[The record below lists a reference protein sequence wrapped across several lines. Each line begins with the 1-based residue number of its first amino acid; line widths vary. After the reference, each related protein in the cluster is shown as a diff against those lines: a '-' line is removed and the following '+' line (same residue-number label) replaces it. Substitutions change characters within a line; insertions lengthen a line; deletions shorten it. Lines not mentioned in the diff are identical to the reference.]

1 MEDTMAVET
10 QEGSQLANELLERIG
25 ETVGKKADAAT
36 IFGDPVQHEG
46 VTVIPVAKARFG
58 FGGGGGS
65 GTREGQPSGEGS
77 GGGGGGGVAV
87 SPIGYIELHEGT
99 AEFKRIRNPTDVLAV
114 AAAASLVALTIRRLI
129 G

>member
-36 IFGDPVQHEG
+36 IFGDPVQREG

-87 SPIGYIELHEGT
+87 SPIGYIELHDGT

-114 AAAASLVALTIRRLI
+114 VAAASLVALTIRRLI